1 MNLRALRGF
10 LSYSS
15 IVTQPNES
23 KKTSDTFLAISMSLT
38 LESVAL
44 CVTCQGCISKKKK
57 GKFYQH

>member
-23 KKTSDTFLAISMSLT
+23 KTSDTFLAVSMSLT